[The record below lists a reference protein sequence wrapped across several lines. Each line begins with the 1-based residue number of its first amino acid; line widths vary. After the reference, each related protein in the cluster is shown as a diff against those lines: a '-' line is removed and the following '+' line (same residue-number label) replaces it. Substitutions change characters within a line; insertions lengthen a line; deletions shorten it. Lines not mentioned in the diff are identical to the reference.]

1 MNSPSGR
8 IDYLALHALIAAG
21 TRVTIVT
28 PNRRLATFLTREFD
42 DALLMAKSGAR
53 GPAWHSADILPLE
66 TFFERTYRAFGL
78 RAKDAA
84 LPQLLSAIQS
94 QCIWED
100 LIRKSSDQAGML
112 SVPQAAH
119 QAFGA
124 WQLAHAWRLLP
135 DMRGT
140 VLHQDGKLF
149 QSWAMQYQQVCRER
163 NLIDGAVLADFL
175 ATLMVDD
182 ALLPNVLYTAGFD
195 IVTPQRQHFF
205 DACVAAGVNVESVT
219 TGGADANSKL
229 SRVEFA
235 SESDEFRECAAWARR
250 HLEANRQTRIAIVV
264 PDLRAKRSQVE
275 RALIDALLPGERAE
289 VRTHR
294 DQTAHWFNISL
305 GQPLSE
311 YALVNDALA
320 LLEFSQGRAM
330 PYLTVSALLRSP
342 YVAGAEEERAG
353 RAALDRELREIVAPE
368 ISFFTLQKK
377 LALTAKS
384 GLPKG
389 LANSLSQCGKLK
401 LCIDRMAGL
410 GGMPLPQA
418 SPQDW
423 ARHFARVLGVWGLPG
438 GFPGGLPG
446 GFSGDFSSEAGLDS
460 VEYQVLQKF
469 RDALDIFASLIVVKP
484 RMRAND
490 ALVQLR
496 RLLADT
502 VFQAESSAGAA
513 PPIQVLG
520 ILESAGQH
528 FDALWVTGLS
538 DDAWPLTARP
548 VPFIPAIL
556 QRNAGVPEA
565 SADASLALDRRITDG
580 WRLSAPEVIFSHARR
595 ASGRNADE
603 QIRAASALIR
613 DIAPAV
619 LPDASVGAAPADF
632 ARAAQACGLREPIP
646 DHALEMLP
654 TPTHVGGGAAVIR
667 DQAACP
673 FQAFAR
679 HRLSA
684 EPLSVPHAGLD
695 AAERGTLL
703 HRALYLVWGKIVT
716 HASLLSLDETA
727 REEIVERS
735 VTAAITDARND
746 GVDALNGRFAQI
758 EHTRLVSAIRRWLDY
773 EAERAPFEVVE
784 RECKHRVM
792 VTGLAMNLRLDRLD
806 RLEDGTHALIDYKTG
821 AAKFT
826 SWLGDRPDEPQLPLY
841 FSTAEAVVSALAFAR
856 LKRGERGKVFGF
868 EGVSAAQGL
877 LPDVTPIEAK
887 RGMDKKGYVSWD
899 ILTEE
904 WETSLRSLAKNF
916 STGAAEVDPKHGS
929 VTCAR
934 CDLQSVC
941 RIGETAEYAADE
953 TGTGVIDADAADDIN
968 DEHLQ

>member
-8 IDYLALHALIAAG
+8 IDYLALHALIASGA
-21 TRVTIVT
+21 RATIVT
-28 PNRRLATFLTREFD
+28 PNRRLAAFLTGEYD
-42 DALLMAKSGAR
+42 AALLAAKSGAR
-53 GPAWHSADILPLE
+53 GPAWHSADILPVE
-66 TFFERTYRAFGL
+66 TYFERTYRALGL
-78 RAKDAA
+78 RAIDVA
-84 LPQLLSAIQS
+84 LPQLLSTTQS

-100 LIRKSSDQAGML
+100 LIRTSGDKAGLL
-112 SVPQAAH
+112 SVPQAAR
-119 QAFGA
+119 QAFSA
-124 WQLAHAWRLLP
+124 WQLAHAWCLLP
-135 DMRGT
+135 EMRGT
-140 VLHQDGKLF
+140 VLHPDGKLF

-163 NLIDGAVLADFL
+163 NMIDGAVLPDFL
-175 ATLMVDD
+175 ATVMVDD
-182 ALLPNVLYTAGFD
+182 AQLPDVLYTAGFD
-195 IVTPQRQHFF
+195 ITTPQRQLFF
-205 DACVAAGVNVESVT
+205 AACSAAGVKVESVS
-219 TGGADANSKL
+219 TGGNFVNATL
-229 SRVEFA
+229 SRVEFTG
-235 SESDEFRECAAWARR
+235 ESDEFRECSAWVRR
-250 HLEANRQTRIAIVV
+250 RLEANHHTRIAIVV
-264 PDLRAKRSQVE
+264 PELRATRSQVE

-294 DQTAHWFNISL
+294 DETSHLFNFSL
-305 GQPLSE
+305 GQPLSDN
-311 YALVNDALA
+311 ALVNDALA
-320 LLEFSQGRAM
+320 LLEFSQGRAL
-330 PYLTVSALLRSP
+330 PFLTVSALLRSP
-342 YVAGAEEERAG
+342 YLSGAEAERAG

-368 ISFFTLQKK
+368 INFFALQKK
-377 LALTAKS
+377 LALAAKS

-389 LANSLSQCGKLK
+389 LANSLSQCGKLR
-401 LCIDRMAGL
+401 LCIDRKAAL
-410 GGMPLPQA
+410 GGQPSPQA
-418 SPQDW
+418 SPRDW
-423 ARHFARVLGVWGLPG
+423 ARHFARVLGAW
-438 GFPGGLPG
+438 GFPG
-446 GFSGDFSSEAGLDS
+446 EAGLNS

-469 RDALDIFASLIVVKP
+469 RDVLDIFASLIVVKP

-496 RLLADT
+496 RLMADT
-502 VFQAESSAGAA
+502 VFQAESPSSAA

-520 ILESAGQH
+520 ILESAGQR

-565 SADASLALDRRITDG
+565 SAGASLALDRHITDG
-580 WRLSAPEVIFSHARR
+580 WRLSAPEVVFSHAMH

-613 DIAPAV
+613 DVPLDV
-619 LPDASVGAAPADF
+619 LPDASVETAPTNF

-646 DHALEMLP
+646 DHAFETLP
-654 TPTHVGGGAAVIR
+654 TPILVRGGAAVIR

-684 EPLSVPHAGLD
+684 EPLTVPHAGLD

-703 HRALYLVWGKIVT
+703 HRALYLVWGKIAT
-716 HASLLSLDETA
+716 HAGLLALDETA

-735 VTAAITDARND
+735 VTAAITDACND
-746 GVDALNGRFAQI
+746 GVDALNGRFARI
-758 EHTRLVSAIRRWLDY
+758 EHARLVSTLRVWLDY
-773 EAERAPFEVVE
+773 ETKRAPFEVVE
-784 RECKHRVM
+784 RECKHS
-792 VTGLAMNLRLDRLD
+792 VTVAGLAMNLRLDRMD

-868 EGVSAAQGL
+868 EGVSAAEGL

-887 RGMDKKGYVSWD
+887 RGMDKKGYLSWD

-916 STGAAEVDPKHGS
+916 SIGAAGVDPKNGGL
-929 VTCAR
+929 TCAR
-934 CDLQSVC
+934 CDLQSIC
-941 RIGETAEYAADE
+941 RIGETSDYAADE
-953 TGTGVIDADAADDIN
+953 TGAGIVDAADDIN
-968 DEHLQ
+968 DGRVK

>member
-1 MNSPSGR
+1 MNSHSGK
-8 IDYLALHALIAAG
+8 IDYLALHVAIAAG
-21 TRVTIVT
+21 ARVTIVT
-28 PNRRLATFLTREFD
+28 PNRRLATFLTREYD

-66 TFFERTYRAFGL
+66 TFFERTYRARNL

-100 LIRKSSDQAGML
+100 LIRKSGEQTGLL
-112 SVPQAAH
+112 SVPQAARL
-119 QAFGA
+119 ALEA
-124 WQLAHAWRLLP
+124 WQMAHAWCLLAA
-135 DMRGT
+135 MRGA
-140 VLHQDGKLF
+140 VLHPDGRLF
-149 QSWAMQYQQVCRER
+149 QSWAMQYQQVCREH
-163 NLIDGAVLADFL
+163 NMIDGAVLPDFL
-175 ATLMVDD
+175 ATRMVDD
-182 ALLPNVLYTAGFD
+182 ALLPNILYTAGFD
-195 IVTPQRQHFF
+195 IITPQRQHFF
-205 DACVAAGVNVESVT
+205 AACAAAGVNVESVS
-219 TGGADANSKL
+219 TGGNFVDAKL

-235 SESDEFRECAAWARR
+235 SEFDEFCECAAWARR
-250 HLEANRQTRIAIVV
+250 RLEANQRIRIAIVV
-264 PDLRAKRSQVE
+264 PDLRAKRPQVE

-294 DQTAHWFNISL
+294 DETAHLFNFSL
-305 GQPLSE
+305 GQPLSD
-311 YALVNDALA
+311 YALVHDALA
-320 LLEFSQGRAM
+320 LLEFSQGRAV

-342 YVAGAEEERAG
+342 YLTGAEEECAP
-353 RAALDRELREIVAPE
+353 RAALDRALREIVAPE
-368 ISFFTLQKK
+368 ISFFALQKK
-377 LALTAKS
+377 LALADKS
-384 GLPKG
+384 GLPKR
-389 LANSLSQCGKLK
+389 LANSLSQCGKLR

-410 GGMPLPQA
+410 GGMPSPQA

-423 ARHFARVLGVWGLPG
+423 ARHFARVLGAW
-438 GFPGGLPG
+438 GFPG
-446 GFSGDFSSEAGLDS
+446 EAGLDS

-469 RDALDIFASLIVVKP
+469 RDALDIFASLIAVKP

-490 ALVQLR
+490 ALVQLQ

-520 ILESAGQH
+520 ILESASQQ

-548 VPFIPAIL
+548 APFIPAIL

-565 SADASLALDRRITDG
+565 SAHASLALDRRITDG
-580 WRLSAPEVIFSHARR
+580 WRLSAPEVIFSHARQ
-595 ASGRNADE
+595 ALGRNADE
-603 QIRAASALIR
+603 QIRVASALIR
-613 DIAPAV
+613 DVAPAV
-619 LPDASVGAAPADF
+619 LADASVGAAAANF

-646 DHALEMLP
+646 DHAFEMLP

-684 EPLSVPHAGLD
+684 EPLSAPHAGLD

-784 RECKHRVM
+784 RECKHRVTM
-792 VTGLAMNLRLDRLD
+792 AALAMNLRLDRLD

-826 SWLGDRPDEPQLPLY
+826 CWLGDRPDEPQLPLY

-868 EGVSAAQGL
+868 EGVSAAEGL

-904 WETSLRSLAKNF
+904 WETSLRALAKNF
-916 STGAAEVDPKHGS
+916 STGAAEVDPKNGS

-934 CDLQSVC
+934 CDLQSIC
-941 RIGETAEYAADE
+941 RIGETSAYAADE
-953 TGTGVIDADAADDIN
+953 TGAGVVDVEVEVEDADGIN
-968 DEHLQ
+968 DIDDRRVQ

>member
-28 PNRRLATFLTREFD
+28 PNRRLATFLTHEYD
-42 DALLMAKSGAR
+42 AALLMAKSGAR
-53 GPAWHSADILPLE
+53 ALAWHSADILPLE
-66 TFFERTYRAFGL
+66 TFFERTYRDLGL
-78 RAKDAA
+78 RARDAA
-84 LPQLLSAIQS
+84 LPQLLSTFQS

-100 LIRKSSDQAGML
+100 LIRKSSDHAGML

-119 QAFGA
+119 QALGA
-124 WQLAHAWRLLP
+124 WQLAYAWHLLP
-135 DMRGT
+135 DLRGT

-163 NLIDGAVLADFL
+163 NMIDGAVLPDFL
-175 ATLMVDD
+175 ATLMADD
-182 ALLPNVLYTAGFD
+182 AQLPNVLYTAGFN
-195 IVTPQRQHFF
+195 ITTPQRQHFF
-205 DACVAAGVNVESVT
+205 AACAAAGTRVESVS
-219 TGGADANSKL
+219 TGGNFANAKL
-229 SRVEFA
+229 SRFEFA
-235 SESDEFRECAAWARR
+235 RESDEFRECAAWARR
-250 HLEANRQTRIAIVV
+250 RLDANKKTRIAIVV
-264 PDLRAKRSQVE
+264 PELRAKRSQVE

-289 VRTHR
+289 VRMHR
-294 DQTAHWFNISL
+294 DETAHLFNVSL

-311 YALVNDALA
+311 YALVYDALA
-320 LLEFSQGRAM
+320 LLEFSQGRAV

-342 YVAGAEEERAG
+342 YVAGAQEERAG
-353 RAALDRELREIVAPE
+353 RAAFDRELREIVAPE
-368 ISFFTLQKK
+368 ISFFALQKK
-377 LALTAKS
+377 LALAAKS
-384 GLPKG
+384 GLPKA
-389 LANSLSQCGKLK
+389 LANSLSHCGKLRN
-401 LCIDRMAGL
+401 CIDRTTGL
-410 GGMPLPQA
+410 GGMPSPQA

-423 ARHFARVLGVWGLPG
+423 ARHYARVLAAW
-438 GFPGGLPG
+438 GFPG
-446 GFSGDFSSEAGLDS
+446 EAGLDS

-469 RDALDIFASLIVVKP
+469 RDALDIFASLILAKP

-496 RLLADT
+496 KLLADT
-502 VFQAESSAGAA
+502 IFQAESSDGAV

-520 ILESAGQH
+520 ILESAGQS

-548 VPFIPAIL
+548 APFIPAIL

-565 SADASLALDRRITDG
+565 SAAASLALDRRITNG
-580 WRLSAPEVIFSHARR
+580 WRLSAPEVIFSHALH
-595 ASGRNADE
+595 ASGRKADE
-603 QIRAASALIR
+603 QIRAASALIC
-613 DIAPAV
+613 DVAPADV
-619 LPDASVGAAPADF
+619 PDARVEAAPADF
-632 ARAAQACGLREPIP
+632 ARAAQACGLREPIS
-646 DHALEMLP
+646 DHAFEMLP
-654 TPTHVGGGAAVIR
+654 TPTHVRGGAAVVR

-684 EPLSVPHAGLD
+684 GNLTVPHAGLD

-703 HRALYLVWGKIVT
+703 HRALYLVWGKIVS
-716 HASLLSLDETA
+716 HASLLALDETA

-746 GVDALNGRFAQI
+746 GVDALNGRFALI
-758 EHTRLVSAIRRWLDY
+758 EHIRLVSAIRMWLDY

-784 RECKHRVM
+784 RECKHG
-792 VTGLAMNLRLDRLD
+792 VTVAGLAMNLRLDRLD

-841 FSTAEAVVSALAFAR
+841 FSTAEAIVSALAFAR

-868 EGVSAAQGL
+868 EGVSATEGL

-887 RGMDKKGYVSWD
+887 RGMGKKGYASWD
-899 ILTEE
+899 VLTEE
-904 WETSLRSLAKNF
+904 WETSLRSLARNF
-916 STGAAEVDPKHGS
+916 SAGAAEVDPKNGS
-929 VTCAR
+929 LTCVR
-934 CDLQSVC
+934 CDLQSIC
-941 RIGETAEYAADE
+941 RIGEKSAYAADE
-953 TGTGVIDADAADDIN
+953 TGTGVFDGNSADEIN
-968 DEHLQ
+968 DIDDEPVK